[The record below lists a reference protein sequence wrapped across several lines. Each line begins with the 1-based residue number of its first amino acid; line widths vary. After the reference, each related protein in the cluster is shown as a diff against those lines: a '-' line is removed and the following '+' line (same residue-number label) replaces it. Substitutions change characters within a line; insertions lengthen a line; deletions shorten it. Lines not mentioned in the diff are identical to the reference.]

1 MKKLAQIGFMAAL
14 LSLAACQ
21 STPEANAAESV
32 SSSAELRNTLWKLT
46 ALNGV
51 AVKTAGGQRMA
62 SLTLSSQ
69 ESRARIA
76 TACNSGSAAF
86 TLNGNAIKFAASMST
101 KMGCEPGPMQQ
112 EREMFKVIAD
122 TTRFAIKGETLEL
135 YDANNKLLASFRSEY
150 LK

>member
-1 MKKLAQIGFMAAL
+1 MKKLAQLGFMAL
-14 LSLAACQ
+14 MLSLAACQ
-21 STPEANAAESV
+21 STSEANAVESG
-32 SSSAELRNTLWKLT
+32 STAELRNTLWKLT
-46 ALNGV
+46 SLNGK
-51 AVKTAGGQRMA
+51 AVQAAEGQRMA
-62 SLTLSSQ
+62 SLTLSADDSL
-69 ESRARIA
+69 ARIA

-86 TLNGNAIKFAASMST
+86 TLNGNAIKFSASMTT

-135 YDANNKLLASFRSEY
+135 YDAGNKLLASFNSEY